1 MGISDRSSLNGEGLA
16 YSQRHRANPAI
27 SGRHGRH
34 CFFQSDQRI
43 RTAHLCSISMAL
55 GHPASAAT
63 SRNGTAAIPLLPL
76 EQRAARRAVCDVLSF
91 AKNYF
96 RNGCC
101 EAFTLTR
108 KPGCPF
114 RARLFALVAKCRR
127 LAYGH
132 PTGHPRRTAYR
143 TTPTQRHRP
152 K

>member
-1 MGISDRSSLNGEGLA
+1 MVRGWPTARDIEQIRQFLDGTADIVFS
-16 YSQRHRANPAI
+16 NPTNA
-27 SGRHGRH
+27 S
-34 CFFQSDQRI
+34 
-43 RTAHLCSISMAL
+43 ALPHLCSISMAL

-63 SRNGTAAIPLLPL
+63 SRNGTPAIPLLPL
-76 EQRAARRAVCDVLSF
+76 EQRAARRVVCNVLSF

-96 RNGCC
+96 RNGCY

-114 RARLFALVAKCRR
+114 WTRLFALVAKRRR